1 MRKGYCIG
9 VLGTV
14 GSGKTTTLRRIINE
28 NPSKRFVVYGAEDS
42 LGQFILGSW
51 SGSTFKHAAG
61 SVNLAECAIVQNREH
76 IQTQL
81 QRKRVVIVRDPGI
94 FALIQYSVNNLAGV
108 TLVIDELDTAREI
121 RHTIRD
127 LPLAMTRLI
136 SKGRHIQNNGKTGLS
151 LVFACQKMS
160 RVHNDILDE
169 CKVIFCH
176 RLTSSK
182 QRKRLDNWLEVDKD
196 LLFLQSLEI
205 GDCVKSESGLTL
217 KRQPNY
223 CLSDYLP

>member
-14 GSGKTTTLRRIINE
+14 GSGKTTTLRRIIND

-61 SVNLAECAIVQNREH
+61 SVNLAECAIVNSREH
-76 IQTQL
+76 IKTQL
-81 QRKRVVIVRDPGI
+81 QRKRIVIVREPGI
-94 FALIQYSVNNLAGV
+94 FALIKYAVDNLAGV

-136 SKGRHIQNNGKTGLS
+136 SKGRHIQNNGKQGLS

-196 LLFLQSLEI
+196 LAFLQSLEI

-217 KRQPNY
+217 ERQPNY
-223 CLSDYLP
+223 RLSDYLP

>member
-14 GSGKTTTLRRIINE
+14 GSGKTTTLRRIIQD

-42 LGQFILGSW
+42 FGQFILGTW
-51 SGSTFKHAAG
+51 KGNRFQHYPGSL
-61 SVNLAECAIVQNREH
+61 NLAECAVVQKREH
-76 IQTQL
+76 IQAQL
-81 QRKRVVIVRDPGI
+81 QRKRIVIVREPGI
-94 FALIQYSVNNLAGV
+94 FGLIQYAVDNLAGV

-136 SKGRHIQNNGKTGLS
+136 SKGRHIQNHGKQGLS

-196 LLFLQSLEI
+196 LSFLQSLEI
-205 GDCVKSESGLTL
+205 GACVKSESGLTL
-217 KRQPNY
+217 ERQPSY
-223 CLSDYLP
+223 SLSDYLP